1 MSIAPQRTKATIKPV
16 ADRTQGLLEDL
27 IADLQDLK
35 SEYQWIRNI
44 AHLERSHSRNPE
56 QGKVSKRVRADPTG
70 DQAVSMESAL
80 KELRQF
86 DKHLHAATRKFWYG
100 CLPAYE
106 SIHRAFEV
114 VDRVYEPT
122 DNRLGSR
129 DISRAELRRARQAKE
144 KREERG
150 EGWGTG

>member
-1 MSIAPQRTKATIKPV
+1 MSIVPPRTKATIQPV
-16 ADRTQGLLEDL
+16 ADRTLNLLRDL
-27 IADLQDLK
+27 IADLKDLE
-35 SEYQWIRNI
+35 SEYLWIRNI

-56 QGKVSKRVRADPTG
+56 QGKASKRVRADPTG
-70 DQAVSMESAL
+70 EQAVSMESAL

-122 DNRLGSR
+122 DNRLARGGV
-129 DISRAELRRARQAKE
+129 SRAELRRARNAKK

>member
-1 MSIAPQRTKATIKPV
+1 VTVTSNPKTTIQPV
-16 ADRTQGLLEDL
+16 ADRTLNLLTDL

-70 DQAVSMESAL
+70 EQAVSMESAL

-106 SIHRAFEV
+106 AIHRAFEV

-122 DNRLGSR
+122 DNRLGR
-129 DISRAELRRARQAKE
+129 GGISRAELRRARQAKG
-144 KREERG
+144 KREDRG